1 MDKQSILQRLR
12 MLKPVLQEKYGVSE
26 LALFGSYSRD
36 EQTGKSDID
45 IMVDFSQP
53 VGIEYLD
60 VVYLL
65 QEAFEDV
72 PVQVVAKKAIRQ
84 KYYDRLKNDLLY
96 A

>member
-1 MDKQSILQRLR
+1 MDKQLILQKLR
-12 MLKPVLQEKYGVSE
+12 TLKPVLQEKYGVSE

-72 PVQVVAKKAIRQ
+72 SVQVVAKKAIRQ
-84 KYYDRLKNDLLY
+84 KYYDRLKDDLLY

>member
-45 IMVDFSQP
+45 IMVDFSKP
-53 VGIEYLD
+53 IGIEYLD

-72 PVQVVAKKAIRQ
+72 PVQVVSKNSIKK